1 LKKSGLVSA
10 AEKYASEIEIFT
22 FGRGFQ
28 AQISRS
34 SVQKRRFHWSMTRQF
49 WMADFFNRIGRLLP
63 FAAYATGVILYRIRT
78 SMRQVNDSGAFKEA
92 LGAWLPLVHQRHATL
107 RAIKRFIN
115 RIRYLAMLQQGEQLD
130 HSFLEELHLHQAPN
144 PQTTRSQAIAEH
156 RLVAL
161 GALHDL
167 YEDDWRKNVEAEN
180 YPPDIAK
187 AINNYQNRTSAGWPP
202 GKEEL
207 DAFESSL
214 RGVRVAGEVDILPS
228 NRGRERSERPEEST
242 ERK

>member
-1 LKKSGLVSA
+1 
-10 AEKYASEIEIFT
+10 
-22 FGRGFQ
+22 
-28 AQISRS
+28 
-34 SVQKRRFHWSMTRQF
+34 
-49 WMADFFNRIGRLLP
+49 LLA

-78 SMRQVNDSGAFKEA
+78 SMRQVNDSGAFNEA
-92 LGAWLPLVHQRHATL
+92 LGAWLPLVHQRHRTP

-130 HSFLEELHLHQAPN
+130 HSFLEELHLRQASN

-167 YEDDWRKNVEAEN
+167 YEDDWRKNIEAEN

-187 AINNYQNRTSAGWPP
+187 VINNYQNRTSAGWPP
-202 GKEEL
+202 EKEEL

-228 NRGRERSERPEEST
+228 YRGRERSERPEEST